1 MQNRFIDSLTAIWTV
16 HQVSL
21 VRFFSQVSPQLLR
34 FIVLFPLCWVS
45 STNVS
50 DQGWLSVSSSC
61 RRVSETVPNRW
72 YSSIRATSRTALFL
86 HWTASVCAAR
96 YARSHRLSLE
106 LMVAHSK
113 MAYAFT
119 RQLLSSLEL
128 RNWLRSSPTNR
139 RKASHVRLL
148 VLLPSI
154 LNYSGTQDSLGL
166 YWQIVQAAKQ
176 RI

>member
-1 MQNRFIDSLTAIWTV
+1 MDCCHLVTIIWKNRIFCQCWLTEKC
-16 HQVSL
+16 L
-21 VRFFSQVSPQLLR
+21 G
-34 FIVLFPLCWVS
+34 CWKKANIPS
-45 STNVS
+45 ALWKLGSNACARL
-50 DQGWLSVSSSC
+50 WLS
-61 RRVSETVPNRW
+61 SELLWKTCKYIWSHRW

-139 RKASHVRLL
+139 RKGSHVRLL